1 MDSSAAMRPARPQSV
16 KELVTQA
23 ENFKFNTNIPVKH
36 WTRAADTLH
45 QEAAFAVSDGDFGR
59 AYMMLYRHSVLVLQ
73 YLPTHPHIKDPEN
86 KKAFTTLSKRL
97 GRVIQNLEQLKPEIE
112 SAVNE
117 WERMA
122 PPPPSK
128 APATETREPP
138 SRYDEFA
145 ARDPSLTGN
154 AKILDAF
161 ENQDLAVDLA
171 QKELSRRDTARRA
184 TRQAGISDDDI
195 MSRRRGGRWD
205 QWDGALVGDD
215 DDLRRQMEATR
226 QALDSAKE
234 ARRDNGA
241 SMAPTSQTYSYPS
254 ISKSR
259 PVDLERSRTPT
270 TTPPIQPSRPPK
282 EALHPPPKQPYE
294 PLIPY
299 SQPQYAPPKPSPPP
313 KYAPLVP
320 SIQPVPSNRP
330 EVPRKEAIISPPALP
345 KKERLTFKP
354 GAYLENG
361 DPIRSLFLPRSLR
374 QRFLDIAADNTRR
387 GLEMCGML
395 CGTPI
400 NNALFVRCLLIPDQK
415 CTSDTCETQNEEAM
429 FDYCM
434 KEDLLLLGWI
444 HTHPTQTCFMS
455 SRDLHTQA
463 GYQVMMPES
472 VAIVCAPKFTPY
484 GVFRLTHPPGLDH
497 ILNCT
502 HQDTFHQHS
511 IDYIYRGAEQPEG
524 HVYESDKLDFYVHDL
539 RTK

>member
-1 MDSSAAMRPARPQSV
+1 MDSRIAMRPTRPQTV
-16 KELVTQA
+16 KELVAQA

-36 WTRAADTLH
+36 WTRAAETLY
-45 QEAAFAVSDGDFGR
+45 QEASFAVSDGDFGR

-73 YLPTHPHIKDPEN
+73 YIPTHPQFKDPEN
-86 KKAFTTLSKRL
+86 KKVYKTLSRRIP
-97 GRVIQNLEQLKPEIE
+97 RVIQDLEQLKPEIE
-112 SAVNE
+112 NAVKE

-122 PPPPSK
+122 LSSK
-128 APATETREPP
+128 ANAGPEPS
-138 SRYDEFA
+138 SRYEQFA

-161 ENQDLAVDLA
+161 DNQDLAVDLA
-171 QKELSRRDTARRA
+171 QKELMRRDTARRA
-184 TRQAGISDDDI
+184 TRQAGITDEDI

-205 QWDGALVGDD
+205 QWDGARIGDD
-215 DDLRRQMEATR
+215 EDLRRQMEATR
-226 QALDSAKE
+226 HALDSAQE
-234 ARRDNGA
+234 RRTDDDYR
-241 SMAPTSQTYSYPS
+241 PTSHTYSYPS
-254 ISKSR
+254 ISR
-259 PVDLERSRTPT
+259 PRAVDYEGQTPI
-270 TTPPIQPSRPPK
+270 PSIQPSRPPK
-282 EALHPPPKQPYE
+282 EPVAPPPKQPLHTPSLQSLPPALPQKVPLPGYA
-294 PLIPY
+294 PLIP
-299 SQPQYAPPKPSPPP
+299 SPSP
-313 KYAPLVP
+313 
-320 SIQPVPSNRP
+320 QPARP
-330 EVPRKEAIISPPALP
+330 EVPRKEALDTPPALP
-345 KKERLTFKP
+345 QKERLTFKP

-361 DPIRSLFLPRSLR
+361 DPIRSLFLPKNLR
-374 QRFLDIAADNTRR
+374 QKFLDIAADNTRR

-415 CTSDTCETQNEEAM
+415 CTSDTCETENEEVM

-455 SRDLHTQA
+455 SRDLHTHA

-472 VAIVCAPKFTPY
+472 VAIVCAPKFQPSY
-484 GVFRLTHPPGLDH
+484 GIFRLTHPPGLDH
-497 ILNCT
+497 ILNCN

-511 IDYIYRGAEQPEG
+511 IDNIYRGAGQPKG